1 MNRTVVILGGSGFVG
16 QAICEQLLEGDFS
29 IRILTRNKGQA
40 SSAGLPDAVELVEG
54 DVYSDDFLDA
64 SFNGADTVIN
74 LIGILN
80 ERGHD
85 GSEFRKVHAEL
96 PRRVA
101 ESCLNSG
108 VRRLVH
114 MSALNAD
121 AMNGPSQYLRTK
133 GVGEDAVMA
142 SNNDQLMVTSFQPS
156 VIFGEHDSFFNR
168 FADLLRIVP
177 FVFPLACADARFA
190 PVFVGDVAA
199 RFVAAI
205 DDDSLAG
212 QCIPL
217 CGPMVYTLRELVE
230 YTASLVGARNK
241 VIGLPDP
248 LSRMQANVFE
258 WIPGKP
264 FSVDNYNSLKRDS
277 VCEGNDTESTT
288 IEDIAPG
295 YIHP

>member
-1 MNRTVVILGGSGFVG
+1 M
-16 QAICEQLLEGDFS
+16 
-29 IRILTRNKGQA
+29 
-40 SSAGLPDAVELVEG
+40 
-54 DVYSDDFLDA
+54 
-64 SFNGADTVIN
+64 
-74 LIGILN
+74 
-80 ERGHD
+80 
-85 GSEFRKVHAEL
+85 
-96 PRRVA
+96 
-101 ESCLNSG
+101 
-108 VRRLVH
+108 
-114 MSALNAD
+114 
-121 AMNGPSQYLRTK
+121 
-133 GVGEDAVMA
+133 
-142 SNNDQLMVTSFQPS
+142 
-156 VIFGEHDSFFNR
+156 
-168 FADLLRIVP
+168 P

-217 CGPMVYTLRELVE
+217 CGPKVYTLRELVE

-277 VCEGNDTESTT
+277 VCEGSDTESTT